1 MDSYPRWMR
10 VQLSWVPGLF
20 RVSDFDCQEDTV
32 TQSVAN
38 NSLNYSFL
46 IVERAATTCWTAGM
60 TEENSCWHTISD
72 FQYHTSNRST
82 EEASGWLFL
91 SIPHV
96 AWESQVLIEAIS
108 FLKEERGRAWL
119 RNNCKIQLRIHKERG
134 REVLKQRWG
143 KE

>member
-1 MDSYPRWMR
+1 MDCYPRCMR
-10 VQLSWVPGLF
+10 VQLSWVPGLS
-20 RVSDFDCQEDTV
+20 RVSDFDCQGDTE

-38 NSLNYSFL
+38 NSLNYTSL
-46 IVERAATTCWTAGM
+46 KVEGAATICWTAGM
-60 TEENSCWHTISD
+60 TEENSYCPTISD
-72 FQYHTSNRST
+72 FQYHTSNRNS
-82 EEASGWLFL
+82 EKASGWLFL

-119 RNNCKIQLRIHKERG
+119 RKNYKIQLRIHTERG
-134 REVLKQRWG
+134 RQGLKQRWG